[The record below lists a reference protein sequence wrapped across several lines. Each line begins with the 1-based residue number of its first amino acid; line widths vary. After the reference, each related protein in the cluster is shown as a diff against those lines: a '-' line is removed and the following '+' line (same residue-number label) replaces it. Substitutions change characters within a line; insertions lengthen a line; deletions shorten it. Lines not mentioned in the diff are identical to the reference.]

1 MAGSGAAAL
10 MAAAVAADRE
20 LADRELADR
29 ELAVLVLERTG
40 LLGGTSSSPGP
51 W

>member
-1 MAGSGAAAL
+1 VVAGSGAAAL
-10 MAAAVAADRE
+10 MAAAVA
-20 LADRELADR
+20 ADRELADR